1 MLLFLYSTTYF
12 TIYFANEQPLILFFA
27 LISKHFIFLLNS
39 NSTQHC
45 YFLNLQGRI
54 SAEGLLMFGIGGL
67 AIVYFIA
74 PILDNMLVKIRLRY
88 ISIIFVILFVICLS
102 DVIYSNF
109 HPNIGHGITDYTS
122 YNFITNTTLFW
133 CVFVFSFYIISVII
147 CLYLY
152 LETIFIKFCI
162 KGVTT

>member
-1 MLLFLYSTTYF
+1 M
-12 TIYFANEQPLILFFA
+12 
-27 LISKHFIFLLNS
+27 
-39 NSTQHC
+39 
-45 YFLNLQGRI
+45 QGRI

-88 ISIIFVILFVICLS
+88 ISIVFGILFVICLS

-122 YNFITNTTLFW
+122 YNSTINTYIFFEALFL
-133 CVFVFSFYIISVII
+133 FSFYVLSVII
-147 CLYLY
+147 YL
-152 LETIFIKFCI
+152 
-162 KGVTT
+162 